1 MEPITRVCKKC
12 GEEKLLEE
20 FIKVKSCK
28 YGHGHTCKVCANT
41 RFRKHKSKN
50 EQHYKDY
57 FIKYYLNNRDYIN
70 KQQRE
75 YQNNNKEY
83 INKQQ
88 REYQKKY
95 RINNKEYL
103 NKRSKEYRNNNNN
116 RDYINKQ
123 QREYRKG
130 LPDSYCSDQLIQR
143 IKGIGCKL
151 TSKDIPQELIELKR
165 VQLQIHRLTK
175 TN

>member
-20 FIKVKSCK
+20 FTKYKLCK
-28 YGHGHTCKVCANT
+28 YGRGYTCKVCDNA
-41 RFRKHKSKN
+41 RSCKHNLKYKN
-50 EQHYKDY
+50 YQKE
-57 FIKYYLNNRDYIN
+57 YYLNNKENIE

-75 YQNNNKEY
+75 
-83 INKQQ
+83 
-88 REYQKKY
+88 Y
-95 RINNKEYL
+95 RINNKEYIKKHSIEYRI
-103 NKRSKEYRNNNNN
+103 NNKEY
-116 RDYINKQ
+116 IKKQ
-123 QREYRKG
+123 RRECVKR
-130 LPDSYCSDQLIQR
+130 LSDSYCSAQLMQR